1 MHRNSIGLGE
11 TDTILKR
18 HTQVF
23 MCTGS
28 QVKAETLWE
37 SVSDLTAVLGGS
49 PGKTGGDCGTLSGE
63 GIGSKALGNIQQQ
76 CLSLEVAI
84 LGKSGTNHQL

>member
-1 MHRNSIGLGE
+1 
-11 TDTILKR
+11 
-18 HTQVF
+18 

-63 GIGSKALGNIQQQ
+63 GIGSKALGNIQPPYV
-76 CLSLEVAI
+76 CLWRWPFLEYLAPPI
-84 LGKSGTNHQL
+84 SAEKAEAKQ